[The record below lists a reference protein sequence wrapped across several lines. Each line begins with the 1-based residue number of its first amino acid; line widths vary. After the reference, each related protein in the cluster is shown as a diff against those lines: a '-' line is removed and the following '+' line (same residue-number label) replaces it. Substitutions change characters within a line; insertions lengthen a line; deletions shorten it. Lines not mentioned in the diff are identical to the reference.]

1 MGKEIKGCN
10 VLSLALF
17 FLPFL
22 PFLFFFCV
30 YQVKSVAS
38 GSMGQG
44 YLLKL

>member
-1 MGKEIKGCN
+1 MGKESKGCN
-10 VLSLALF
+10 VLSLVLF

-22 PFLFFFCV
+22 SVFVC